1 MRFKRDL
8 LRSAA
13 VLLLVFMISSLGF
26 SQTRRH
32 DISLSYGIATT
43 DQIKDILKEV
53 LSVVLTF
60 GTARKENV
68 SYPGAFF
75 ITYRYS
81 TNSRFGF
88 GLTAG
93 LDSSKG
99 DLIFLDE
106 NVGSFK
112 ENHFTF
118 AAEVDYR
125 WIMKQG
131 FQLYSG
137 LGAGVTVERITHDV
151 DSYDEPHR
159 FTNLSFAPQ
168 VTLLGL
174 RFGRRIGVF
183 AEIGGGYKGLVNIG
197 VNGQF

>member
-1 MRFKRDL
+1 MRLKRFSTKCAVIL
-8 LRSAA
+8 LFI
-13 VLLLVFMISSLGF
+13 LIFSSFGF
-26 SQTRRH
+26 SQNRRH
-32 DISLSYGIATT
+32 DISLSYGIATS

-81 TNSRFGF
+81 TNSRLGI

-99 DLIFLDE
+99 DLIFLDK
-106 NVGSFK
+106 NVGSFR

-125 WIMKQG
+125 WIMKRG

-168 VTLLGL
+168 VTLVGL
-174 RFGRRIGVF
+174 RFGRKIGVF